1 MSQIEERCKAGFTS
15 LMQKRKNSSQK
26 NKHLS
31 IECRQTNTLVT
42 VTFSQI
48 KEISASQLELEVK
61 QEHCLRRGKTQVN
74 KSRVVLVLPLIG
86 RKGKVVFSEQL
97 RYEVKETI
105 AIANN
110 FGQPRYWKNELHNL
124 ATLDSPTT
132 LRHECRFEI
141 LHRLPLDWNWI
152 LINVPCNHQKSTF
165 PHLQTNTNNSTEL
178 QWKCSWH
185 QSVGHIEVR
194 PSDGHL

>member
-1 MSQIEERCKAGFTS
+1 MKMSQIEERCKAGFTS

-42 VTFSQI
+42 VTSSQI

-110 FGQPRYWKNELHNL
+110 FGQPRY
-124 ATLDSPTT
+124 
-132 LRHECRFEI
+132 
-141 LHRLPLDWNWI
+141 
-152 LINVPCNHQKSTF
+152 
-165 PHLQTNTNNSTEL
+165 
-178 QWKCSWH
+178 
-185 QSVGHIEVR
+185 
-194 PSDGHL
+194 